1 MVIQDKEYNYTLGS
15 PTPLGLLPQSVLTS
29 RSHISSRF
37 PFGIYIEKNGCTV
50 ASYRYVGAP
59 VRQENHL
66 LKVASQSPALSES
79 VLLNQ
84 LDSRAVATQI
94 VDSWIREVDVRVVP
108 WCLSTSD
115 TRLKGEE

>member
-1 MVIQDKEYNYTLGS
+1 MVIQDKEYNHTLGS
-15 PTPLGLLPQSVLTS
+15 LTPLVLVPQSVWTS

-37 PFGIYIEKNGCTV
+37 PFGMCIEKNEGKV

-66 LKVASQSPALSES
+66 LKVTSRSPALSES
-79 VLLNQ
+79 VSLNR

-94 VDSWIREVDVRVVP
+94 VDSWNRPVVSEVS
-108 WCLSTSD
+108 W
-115 TRLKGEE
+115 